1 MSAGSILRWSVI
13 GVGVAGRARAR
24 AIAADPRA
32 ELTCVWRG
40 KHASEA
46 GVRRAD
52 DLADAIASS
61 DVVAICSPSGVHA
74 DQARQVLHG
83 GRHCLVE
90 FPLASTAAEAASLF
104 ALAREKGLVLH
115 VEHIELLE
123 SAGRTLGS
131 HVRPE
136 IVESASISFRGV
148 GPEGASAPE
157 LALANVA
164 RLHRLCAVAGP
175 IASVVGVDHEP
186 GRLTADLRTAH
197 GARASCVFEQ
207 APYFQRRTLLEVR
220 TAAGAAWKQSNDLLT
235 RDGVPQ
241 TLLGYGEL
249 FPKDQRRASARIL
262 DGTAPYVTEER
273 VLHVLDLVEL
283 LGARSTGSLPHRSDA
298 GRTD

>member
-32 ELTCVWRG
+32 QLACVWRG
-40 KHASEA
+40 KHAPETGA
-46 GVRRAD
+46 RMAT
-52 DLADAIASS
+52 DLADAIASA
-61 DVVAICSPSGVHA
+61 DVVAICSPTGVHA
-74 DQARQVLHG
+74 DQARQVLRA

-90 FPLASTAAEAASLF
+90 FPLATTASEAASLF
-104 ALAREKGLVLH
+104 ALARERGLVLH

-123 SAGRTLGS
+123 AAGRTLGS

-136 IVESASISFRGV
+136 IVASASVSFRGV
-148 GPEGASAPE
+148 GPEGASAPD

-164 RLHRLCAVAGP
+164 RLHRLCAVTGP
-175 IASVVGVDHEP
+175 IASVVAVDHEP
-186 GRLTADLRTAH
+186 GRLTAELLTAH
-197 GARASCVFEQ
+197 GSRATCLFEQ

-241 TLLGYGEL
+241 TLLGVGEL
-249 FPKDQRRASARIL
+249 FPKDQRRVSARIL
-262 DGTAPYVTEER
+262 DGTAPYVAEER
-273 VLHVLDLVEL
+273 VLHVLDLVAM
-283 LGARSTGSLPHRSDA
+283 LGARTTGTLPHRSDA
-298 GRTD
+298 GGTD